1 MHPARRLPIALA
13 MIRALLLA
21 LALATPA
28 AAVQADPPRIVE
40 VKVRDSGMGWKISVT
55 LEHPDTGWDHYAS
68 GWEVLDEAGNRL
80 AFRKLQHPHVNE
92 QPFTRSLQSVTVPDG
107 TRTVYIVAH
116 CSKDGGKS
124 APYKVK
130 LKR

>member
-1 MHPARRLPIALA
+1 

-21 LALATPA
+21 LALASPA
-28 AAVQADPPRIVE
+28 AAVQADPPRIVD
-40 VKVRDSGMGWKISVT
+40 VKVRDSGMGWEIAVT

-80 AFRKLQHPHVNE
+80 AYRPLQHPHVSE
-92 QPFTRSLQSVTVPDG
+92 QPFTRALHSVMVPDG
-107 TRTVYIVAH
+107 TRTVYIRAF
-116 CSKDGGKS
+116 CSRNGGQS
-124 APYKVK
+124 PLYKVR